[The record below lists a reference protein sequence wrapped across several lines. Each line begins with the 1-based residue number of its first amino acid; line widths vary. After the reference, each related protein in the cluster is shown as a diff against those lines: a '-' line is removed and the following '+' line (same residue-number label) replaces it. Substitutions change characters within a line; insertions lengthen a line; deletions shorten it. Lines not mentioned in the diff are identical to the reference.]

1 MCEHNCVNI
10 DGGYNCTCE
19 NEHALATDFYN
30 CLGKLN
36 LKLLI
41 AIQIIWDFKLQIGK
55 KRSLQDTFGNGC
67 LTVFL
72 GLSP

>member
-19 NEHALATDFYN
+19 SEHALATDFYN

-36 LKLLI
+36 LRVLI

-55 KRSLQDTFGNGC
+55 KILVGHVHFWE
-67 LTVFL
+67 
-72 GLSP
+72 

>member
-19 NEHALATDFYN
+19 SEHALATDFYN

-36 LKLLI
+36 LRLLI
-41 AIQIIWDFKLQIGK
+41 AIQLFGILNYKLEKDPCRTCPLLGM
-55 KRSLQDTFGNGC
+55 
-67 LTVFL
+67 TV
-72 GLSP
+72 